1 MTDKKNE
8 RPNPQPNTARA
19 ARSRPVGH
27 DPGRPVGR
35 GNPPVSGQ
43 FKSGQSGNPRG
54 RPKRAHTLGQLIDSA
69 LQAKVT
75 ISENGRAR
83 KVSALEAI
91 VLKQRNAALGG
102 DPKAIERILR
112 LAQMPA
118 GPQSA
123 PGEADTGRR
132 NNTNDDRKII
142 SEFSRWLQ
150 ECGNDTASTLGERD
164 GGDRS

>member
-1 MTDKKNE
+1 MTDKKN
-8 RPNPQPNTARA
+8 RGLSNQQDTAPSKRTPPVGYDPN
-19 ARSRPVGH
+19 RPVGW
-27 DPGRPVGR
+27 

-43 FKSGQSGNPRG
+43 FRSGRSGNPRG
-54 RPKRAHTLGQLIDSA
+54 RPKRVDTLDQLIESA

-75 ISENGRAR
+75 ITENGRSR

-112 LAQMPA
+112 LAQMQ
-118 GPQSA
+118 GGMKSA
-123 PGEADTGRR
+123 VVAADAGRR
-132 NNTNDDRKII
+132 NNANDDRKII

-150 ECGNDTASTLGERD
+150 ECGNDTASTLGDDD

>member
-1 MTDKKNE
+1 MTNTKNGH
-8 RPNPQPNTARA
+8 PTQQSDTARA
-19 ARSRPVGH
+19 ARTRPVGH
-27 DPGRPVGR
+27 DPNRPVGR

-75 ISENGRAR
+75 ISESGRAR
-83 KVSALEAI
+83 KVTALEAI

-112 LAQMPA
+112 LAQMAA
-118 GPQSA
+118 GPKSA
-123 PGEADTGRR
+123 PGEADAGRR

-150 ECGNDTASTLGERD
+150 ECENEAASTAGD
-164 GGDRS
+164 DDSGDRP